1 MPIPDSR
8 FQEFPELRK
17 IAADLM
23 LKHRLPITVSK
34 TLLAG
39 YGNGFLCRLCGRPI
53 THTEIEY
60 ELTDS
65 TFTREG
71 IRLHLWCHAAWQM
84 ELTEFMSSSST
95 TLQKT
100 NVARVNGIV
109 NH

>member
-23 LKHRLPITVSK
+23 LHQRLPITISK

-39 YGNGFLCRLCGRPI
+39 YGNGFVCRLCGRPI

-65 TFTREG
+65 TFTRDG

-84 ELTEFMSSSST
+84 ELAELMSSTST
-95 TLQKT
+95 TLQKDDDT
-100 NVARVNGIV
+100 RTRGAF